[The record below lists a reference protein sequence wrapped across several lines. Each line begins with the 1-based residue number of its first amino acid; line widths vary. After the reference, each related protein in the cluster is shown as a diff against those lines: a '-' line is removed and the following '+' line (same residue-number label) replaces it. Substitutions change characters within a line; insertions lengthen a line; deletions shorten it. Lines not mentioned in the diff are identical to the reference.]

1 MSLFRKRKHLSL
13 AKHRARA
20 GVLFA
25 LPFIVGF
32 LLFYLMP
39 LIRSLA
45 YSFSRISISDTG
57 MKLSRIGWQNYK
69 DALFVNTDFRDSLI
83 HGFSSL
89 LSSTLPII
97 LYSFFMANMLN
108 RKFPGRTLARVIFF
122 LPMVLNSG
130 VMYSNMN
137 DVFSNA
143 VGSAVSTGA
152 MSGTGAT
159 YDLTKEIM
167 KLLPSSADFIVD
179 TVSYIVS
186 SIYTIVTSSGIQI
199 LVYLAALQ
207 SISPSLYEASSIE
220 GATAWENFW
229 KITLPM
235 ISPYIL
241 VNAVYTIIDSVTGLQ
256 NPIIS
261 LISNSRAVGYGLA
274 SAMSWI
280 YLLASAAMLAVVYL
294 VLNRFVY
301 YENN

>member
-1 MSLFRKRKHLSL
+1 
-13 AKHRARA
+13 
-20 GVLFA
+20 
-25 LPFIVGF
+25 
-32 LLFYLMP
+32 
-39 LIRSLA
+39 
-45 YSFSRISISDTG
+45 
-57 MKLSRIGWQNYK
+57 
-69 DALFVNTDFRDSLI
+69 
-83 HGFSSL
+83 
-89 LSSTLPII
+89 
-97 LYSFFMANMLN
+97 
-108 RKFPGRTLARVIFF
+108 
-122 LPMVLNSG
+122 
-130 VMYSNMN
+130 MYSNMN

-143 VGSAVSTGA
+143 VGSAISTGA